1 MTVLKQDPDRNA
13 RKAGEWVS
21 GLVAVVPPRIA
32 KDIVFLRKCSRLQ
45 VACGEPTCNFQPA
58 TCNFLFGTSSLVAA
72 SVALCLCLALRQLI
86 SIFCFPN
93 FCFYPRAFALNSDGI
108 FPT

>member
-1 MTVLKQDPDRNA
+1 MLCVFAPLRLGVEFGMPRTAFNA
-13 RKAGEWVS
+13 KAQRRKGAE
-21 GLVAVVPPRIA
+21 
-32 KDIVFLRKCSRLQ
+32 K
-45 VACGEPTCNFQPA
+45 TCNFQPA